1 MSEPIDHHYLPIF
14 YLRQWGNPDGRVIR
28 YYRPYK
34 AVVATPV
41 SPSRTGY
48 EPWLYTLEGRPPDQ
62 RQMIET
68 EFMPRT
74 VDTPAAPVLEK
85 LTARR
90 SNSLSRDEKSSWIRF
105 LLSLHYRNPETLS
118 GIQAKLGA
126 LLSAAM
132 AEKPDEY
139 TTIKEGSDP
148 PTLTEWVSQH
158 DSQMIPN
165 AGKLM
170 MPQLIDSRNVGQLI
184 FEFHWW
190 TVDFTASRVSL
201 LTSDRPLVMTNGL
214 QKERCVIALPLSPRL
229 AFFASKDPQTVRT
242 SIERTGMTAAARAL
256 NESVVMQ
263 AAKHVY
269 GVDCAHLRFAE
280 NRLRR

>member
-1 MSEPIDHHYLPIF
+1 
-14 YLRQWGNPDGRVIR
+14 
-28 YYRPYK
+28 
-34 AVVATPV
+34 
-41 SPSRTGY
+41 
-48 EPWLYTLEGRPPDQ
+48 
-62 RQMIET
+62 
-68 EFMPRT
+68 
-74 VDTPAAPVLEK
+74 VDSILDFAA
-85 LTARR
+85 
-90 SNSLSRDEKSSWIRF
+90 F
-105 LLSLHYRNPETLS
+105 RNPETLS
-118 GIQAKLGA
+118 GIQATLFA
-126 LLSAAM
+126 PLHDAM
-132 AEKPDEY
+132 TEPTDAY

-229 AFFASKDPQTVRT
+229 AFSRPKTPKLLKPPLN
-242 SIERTGMTAAARAL
+242 AL
-256 NESVVMQ
+256 E
-263 AAKHVY
+263 
-269 GVDCAHLRFAE
+269 LL
-280 NRLRR
+280 LRRGP

>member
-1 MSEPIDHHYLPIF
+1 MDSILDF
-14 YLRQWGNPDGRVIR
+14 
-28 YYRPYK
+28 
-34 AVVATPV
+34 
-41 SPSRTGY
+41 
-48 EPWLYTLEGRPPDQ
+48 
-62 RQMIET
+62 
-68 EFMPRT
+68 
-74 VDTPAAPVLEK
+74 AA
-85 LTARR
+85 
-90 SNSLSRDEKSSWIRF
+90 F
-105 LLSLHYRNPETLS
+105 RNPETLS

-229 AFFASKDPQTVRT
+229 AFSRPKTPKLLKPPLN
-242 SIERTGMTAAARAL
+242 AL
-256 NESVVMQ
+256 E
-263 AAKHVY
+263 
-269 GVDCAHLRFAE
+269 LL
-280 NRLRR
+280 LRRGP